1 MKLRKNSQSTYERYL
16 NATNVHTSNLV
27 PNGNDN
33 ISRLTA
39 TKSPVKRRHRMVKWL
54 RVRWETNFPQRSFL
68 PSDTLYTEKR
78 FSDVERPWLALPS
91 TECTVSCSATRFSS
105 ASVREYG
112 VLFRVIRL
120 ENDRDTSIS
129 KVIHLD
135 PGTSFFGRGTRQFLA
150 RLTFLWNL
158 VVISDTLGDRVN
170 TRLPVFGL
178 FQIEEL

>member
-1 MKLRKNSQSTYERYL
+1 
-16 NATNVHTSNLV
+16 
-27 PNGNDN
+27 
-33 ISRLTA
+33 
-39 TKSPVKRRHRMVKWL
+39 MVKWL
-54 RVRWETNFPQRSFL
+54 CVRRETNFPQRSL
-68 PSDTLYTEKR
+68 LLSDTLYTEKR

-91 TECTVSCSATRFSS
+91 TECMVSCSATRFSS

-129 KVIHLD
+129 EVIHLD

-158 VVISDTLGDRVN
+158 VVIPDTLGD
-170 TRLPVFGL
+170 
-178 FQIEEL
+178 